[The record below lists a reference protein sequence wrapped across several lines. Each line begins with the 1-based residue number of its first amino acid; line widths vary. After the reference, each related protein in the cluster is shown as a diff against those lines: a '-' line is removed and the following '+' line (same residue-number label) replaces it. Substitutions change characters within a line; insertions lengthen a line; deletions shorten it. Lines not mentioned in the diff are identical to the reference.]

1 NGFSFKD
8 HGDDIGTDM
17 SEEKGPNTKPE
28 FQSDE
33 LGPFDPSKVARVI
46 AFEEK
51 FDQKR
56 AFGEDFNLY
65 GDAKRISD
73 TPQEKT
79 NPHQAEPGVSSSS
92 SLHVVIVFASRFT
105 WFYNSLI
112 IQRHPAA
119 VCPEMCYYCLPP
131 HPNLSPPTGVAVFGI
146 GSHSGTG
153 NVSPVRNWVFSND
166 FLIAEQAI
174 NLLFLALSQVF

>member
-1 NGFSFKD
+1 MRKLTLFIPAPPLWLILVCNIAALLLVIAGLIFIIYVKKRPFCIPPSSRDLDEADKFQPKRGAVGKVISKQSGSSVKNGFSFKD

-79 NPHQAEPGVSSSS
+79 NPHQAEPDD
-92 SLHVVIVFASRFT
+92 RT
-105 WFYNSLI
+105 
-112 IQRHPAA
+112 QK
-119 VCPEMCYYCLPP
+119 
-131 HPNLSPPTGVAVFGI
+131 
-146 GSHSGTG
+146 G
-153 NVSPVRNWVFSND
+153 N
-166 FLIAEQAI
+166 Q
-174 NLLFLALSQVF
+174 